1 MRHHFDSAAGF
12 GRPARVLVAD
22 DHEANLQLIKLQLKG
37 SGYELDFAMDGK
49 ETLEKVASFQP
60 DLIIL
65 DIMMPEMDGYD
76 VCARLK
82 SDKEYRFIPII
93 IVTALQE
100 LKDKLR
106 AIDLGADDFLIKPF
120 NRLELETRIRS
131 LLRLK
136 ALYDDLETSENMLV
150 SLAQTIETKDIY
162 TRGHSERVAR
172 YSRQLARHI
181 GLSER
186 DQNMIWRGGLLHD
199 IGKIGVSEVILH
211 KPGPLTAEEMAEVRT
226 HPVKGYEICCG
237 LKSIHASLAVIKNH
251 HERFDGCGHPDKM
264 AGEMIPV
271 YARIAGIA
279 DSYDAMTT
287 NRPYRKAMKPESAIK
302 IFEKE
307 RDWGQWDPKLIDA
320 FVSMVR
326 VLGVKP

>member
-1 MRHHFDSAAGF
+1 MAPLLDIAAEF
-12 GRPARVLVAD
+12 GRAPRVLIAD
-22 DHEANLQLIKLQLKG
+22 DHEANIQLIKLQLKG
-37 SGYELDFAMDGK
+37 TGYELDFAVDGK
-49 ETLEKVASFQP
+49 QTIEKVASFKP
-60 DLIIL
+60 DLIVL
-65 DIMMPEMDGYD
+65 DIMMPEMTGYD

-100 LKDKLR
+100 LKDKLK

-150 SLAQTIETKDIY
+150 SLAQTIETKDLY

-172 YSRQLARHI
+172 YSRQLARTI

-199 IGKIGVSEVILH
+199 IGKIGISETILH

-226 HPVKGYEICCG
+226 HPMKGYEICCG
-237 LKSIHASLAVIKNH
+237 LKSIHTSLSIIKNH

-264 AGEMIPV
+264 KGETIPL
-271 YARIAGIA
+271 YARIAAIA

-287 NRPYRKAMKPESAIK
+287 NRPYRKAMKPDSAIK
-302 IFEKE
+302 ILDKEKE
-307 RDWGQWDPKLIDA
+307 WGQWDPKLIDA
-320 FVSMVR
+320 FISMIR
-326 VLGVKP
+326 SIYRP